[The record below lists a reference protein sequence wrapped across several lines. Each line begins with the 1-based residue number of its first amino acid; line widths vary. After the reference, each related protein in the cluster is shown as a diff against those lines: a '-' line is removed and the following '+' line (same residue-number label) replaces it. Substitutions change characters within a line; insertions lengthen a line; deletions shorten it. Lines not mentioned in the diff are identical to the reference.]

1 MVTTDV
7 TCVTS
12 ASANWVL
19 DDLWQVISAVVHIN
33 AKEGIGFESVRYWVN
48 ADNTRAV
55 APFRASLLR
64 QGSCNMGAGAHGA
77 RVLPVSTFG
86 C

>member
-1 MVTTDV
+1 
-7 TCVTS
+7 
-12 ASANWVL
+12 
-19 DDLWQVISAVVHIN
+19 
-33 AKEGIGFESVRYWVN
+33 
-48 ADNTRAV
+48 
-55 APFRASLLR
+55 LR